1 MMRAE
6 VGDRLLAASGSGSV
20 GLIVAVLGD
29 DGQPPYVV
37 KWQRTGHIA
46 MVFPD
51 TYARIIPAGHPAG
64 TQGGWAASG
73 LPSPEPGGHPEAGE

>member
-1 MMRAE
+1 MHAH
-6 VGDRLLAASGSGSV
+6 VGDRLLAAAGSGSV
-20 GLIVAVLGD
+20 GLIVGVLGE

-51 TYARIIPAGHPAG
+51 PYARIIPAGHPAG
-64 TQGGWAASG
+64 THGRWAPGEAEPPPG
-73 LPSPEPGGHPEAGE
+73 PGGAR

>member
-1 MMRAE
+1 MHAQ
-6 VGDRLLAASGSGSV
+6 VGDRLLAAPGSGRV
-20 GLIVAVLGD
+20 GLIVGVLGD

-51 TYARIIPAGHPAG
+51 PYARIIPAGHPAG
-64 TQGGWAASG
+64 TQGGWATSG
-73 LPSPEPGGHPEAGE
+73 LPSPEPGGHPEPGE

>member
-20 GLIVAVLGD
+20 GLVVAVLGD

-51 TYARIIPAGHPAG
+51 AYARIIPAGHPAG
-64 TQGGWAASG
+64 TQGGWATSG
-73 LPSPEPGGHPEAGE
+73 LPSPEPGEPPEPGG

>member
-1 MMRAE
+1 MRAQ

-20 GLIVAVLGD
+20 GLIVAVLGA

-46 MVFPD
+46 MVVPD
-51 TYARIIPAGHPAG
+51 PYARIIPAGHPAG
-64 TQGGWAASG
+64 TRGGAASG
-73 LPSPEPGGHPEAGE
+73 RPGKHG